1 MTQSPDLDAGT
12 LEIMWSRLTSIADE
26 AATTLVRTSFSTV
39 VRESKDL
46 SCALFDTRGRSLS
59 QAAMSMPAFT
69 GTMPLTMKHF
79 LGRYPPDQWRPG
91 DVLIT
96 NDPWLGSGHLPDI
109 SMAMPMFRGDRLMG
123 FTFLVAHAP
132 DIGGRTLS
140 ATCREIFEEGLR
152 IPIVHLYRGG
162 VPCEQVM
169 DFIRSNVRVP
179 DEVLGD
185 LHAMV
190 AAGEVARRRLL
201 EFMAEFRLD
210 DLTTLAHE
218 IQSRAERAMRDQ
230 IRALPDGVYHHQLT
244 TDGMDEELRIALTLR
259 VQGDRLTLDYAGTSP
274 QQPSGINVPLCYTH
288 SFTVYAVKSVLT
300 PSVPNNEGTFAPITV
315 TAPEGSILNPR
326 FPAATGARSTTGH
339 FVVPAVY
346 GAMAQL
352 APERVLAEC
361 GAPRPIVVLRG
372 TRDDG
377 RAFTQTVFCMGSMG
391 ARPRQDGISC
401 IAFPTNC
408 WVTPV
413 EVLESSTTA
422 IRVRRKE
429 LLPESGG
436 AGRYRG
442 GYGQRYEIESV
453 SDEPLTISVRADR
466 TRNPATGL
474 EGGLAGSCTRVRLNG
489 RDIDPKGITI
499 AKKGDLLQV
508 DTPGAGGHGDPLERD
523 PEWVCRDVRY
533 GLLTRIGARRDYGVV
548 IDDTATRDDAQATE
562 RLRAQMRRER
572 EEGENRAGS
581 GT

>member
-1 MTQSPDLDAGT
+1 MAIEFDAGS

-46 SCALFDTRGRSLS
+46 SCALFDTAGCSLS

-79 LGRYPPDQWRPG
+79 LRRYPADSWKPG

-96 NDPWLGSGHLPDI
+96 NDPWMGSGHLPDI
-109 SMAMPMFRGDRLMG
+109 SMAMPIYRGERLVG

-132 DIGGRTLS
+132 DIGGKTLS
-140 ATCREIFEEGLR
+140 ATCREIYEEGLR
-152 IPIVHLYRGG
+152 IPIIHLYRAGE
-162 VPCEQVM
+162 PCEQVIE
-169 DFIRSNVRVP
+169 FIRNNVRVP

-201 EFMAEFRLD
+201 EFMHEFGLE
-210 DLTTLAHE
+210 DLADLAAE
-218 IQSRAERAMRDQ
+218 IQFRAERAMREQ
-230 IRALPDGVYHHQLT
+230 IRALPDGEYHHRLT
-244 TDGMDEELRIALTLR
+244 TDGMDEELTIALTLR
-259 VQGDRLTLDYAGTSP
+259 VKGDTMELDFSGTSA

-288 SFTVYAVKSVLT
+288 SFAVYAVKSVLT
-300 PSVPNNEGTFAPITV
+300 PTVPNNEGTFRPITV
-315 TAPEGSILNPR
+315 TAPEGCILNPR

-346 GAMAQL
+346 GVMAQL

-391 ARPRQDGISC
+391 ARPTQDGISC

-413 EVLESSTTA
+413 EILESSTHA
-422 IRVRRKE
+422 IRVCRKE
-429 LLPESGG
+429 LIPESGG
-436 AGRYRG
+436 AGRFRG
-442 GYGQRYEIESV
+442 GFGQRYELESV
-453 SDEPLTISVRADR
+453 SEEPLTISVRADR
-466 TRNPATGL
+466 TRNPALGL
-474 EGGLAGSCTRVRLNG
+474 EGGLEGACTRIRLNG
-489 RDIDPKGITI
+489 KDINPKGITI

-508 DTPGAGGHGDPLERD
+508 DTPGSGGHGHPLDRD
-523 PEWVCRDVRY
+523 PAKVCTDYRNQLVTL
-533 GLLTRIGARRDYGVV
+533 GGASDLYGVV
-548 IDDTATRDDAQATE
+548 IDPAACSVDAEATTA
-562 RLRAQMRRER
+562 LRSRMRRT
-572 EEGENRAGS
+572 A
-581 GT
+581 

>member
-1 MTQSPDLDAGT
+1 MTVHSEFDAGT

-46 SCALFDTRGRSLS
+46 SCALFDVTGCSLS

-79 LGRYPPDQWRPG
+79 LRRYPAEQWRAG

-109 SMAMPMFRGDRLMG
+109 NMALPIYRGEKLVG

-132 DIGGRTLS
+132 DIGGKTLS

-152 IPIVHLYRGG
+152 IPIVHLYRAGE
-162 VPCEQVM
+162 PCEQVM
-169 DFIRSNVRVP
+169 EFIRSNVRVP

-201 EFMAEFRLD
+201 EFMHEFRLG
-210 DLTTLAHE
+210 DLTALAGE
-218 IQSRAERAMRDQ
+218 IQFRAERAMREQ
-230 IRALPDGVYHHQLT
+230 IRALPDGEYHHQLT
-244 TDGMDEELRIALTLR
+244 TDGMDEQLTIALTLR
-259 VQGDRLTLDYAGTSP
+259 VLGDRLELDFSGTSP

-288 SFTVYAVKSVLT
+288 SFSVYAVKSVLT
-300 PSVPNNEGTFAPITV
+300 PTVPNNEGTFRPITV
-315 TAPEGSILNPR
+315 TAPEGCILNPR

-372 TRDDG
+372 SRDDG

-391 ARPRQDGISC
+391 ARPTQDGISC

-413 EVLESSTTA
+413 EVLESSTNA

-429 LLPESGG
+429 LIPESGG
-436 AGRYRG
+436 AGRFRG

-474 EGGLAGSCTRVRLNG
+474 DGGLAGACTHIRLNG
-489 RDIDPKGITI
+489 QDINPKGITI
-499 AKKGDLLQV
+499 AKNGDLLQV
-508 DTPGAGGHGDPLERD
+508 DTPGSGGHGDPLERD
-523 PEWVCRDVRY
+523 PLMVCTDYQHQLVT
-533 GLLTRIGARRDYGVV
+533 LEGARHLYGVV
-548 IDDTATRDDAQATE
+548 IDPACRSVDVDATA
-562 RLRAQMRRER
+562 RLRTQRKQAAASHLDTEPT
-572 EEGENRAGS
+572 A
-581 GT
+581 

>member
-1 MTQSPDLDAGT
+1 MIVRSNFDAGT

-46 SCALFDTRGRSLS
+46 SCALFDTAGCSLS

-69 GTMPLTMKHF
+69 GTMPLTMRHF
-79 LGRYPPDQWRPG
+79 LRRYPADQWRPG

-109 SMAMPMFRGDRLMG
+109 SMALPIFRGSTLMG

-132 DIGGRTLS
+132 DIGGKTLS
-140 ATCREIFEEGLR
+140 ATCREMFEEGLR
-152 IPIVHLYRGG
+152 IPIVHLHKAGE
-162 VPCEQVM
+162 PCQQVIE
-169 DFIRSNVRVP
+169 FICSNVRVP

-185 LHAMV
+185 LHAMI
-190 AAGEVARRRLL
+190 AAGEVAQRRLL
-201 EFMAEFRLD
+201 EFMAEFKLN
-210 DLTTLAHE
+210 DLTSLARE
-218 IQSRAERAMRDQ
+218 IQLRAERAMREQ
-230 IRALPDGVYHHQLT
+230 IRALPDGTYHHTLT
-244 TDGMDEELRIALTLR
+244 TDGMDEELTIALTMR
-259 VQGDRLTLDYAGTSP
+259 IAGDRLDLDYTGTSA

-288 SFTVYAVKSVLT
+288 SFTVYAVKTVLT
-300 PSVPNNEGTFAPITV
+300 PSVPNNEGTFKPITV
-315 TAPEGSILNPR
+315 TAPEGCILNPR

-372 TRDDG
+372 SRDDG
-377 RAFTQTVFCMGSMG
+377 RPFTQTVFCMGSMG
-391 ARPRQDGISC
+391 ARPTQDGISC

-413 EVLESSTTA
+413 EILESSTTA
-422 IRVRRKE
+422 IRVGCKE
-429 LLPESGG
+429 LIPESGG
-436 AGRYRG
+436 AGRFRG

-466 TRNPATGL
+466 TKNPAIGL
-474 EGGLAGSCTRVRLNG
+474 SGGLAGACTRIRLNG
-489 RDIDPKGITI
+489 QDINSKGITI
-499 AKKGDLLQV
+499 AKKGDLLRV
-508 DTPGAGGHGDPLERD
+508 DTPGSGGHGDPLDRD
-523 PEWVCRDVRY
+523 SEKVYTEFKY
-533 GLLTRIGARRDYGVV
+533 GLISEAGARSLYGVV
-548 IDDTATRDDAQATE
+548 IDAADDNVNVAATLL
-562 RLRAQMRRER
+562 LRAEMRKSRT
-572 EEGENRAGS
+572 NKVSSQIA
-581 GT
+581 

>member
-1 MTQSPDLDAGT
+1 MRSEFDAGT

-46 SCALFDTRGRSLS
+46 SCALFDSAGCSLA

-79 LGRYPPDQWRPG
+79 LKRYPASQWRPG

-109 SMAMPMFRGDRLMG
+109 SMALPMFRGSVLVG

-152 IPIVHLYRGG
+152 IPIVHLYKAGE
-162 VPCEQVM
+162 PCEQVIE
-169 DFIRSNVRVP
+169 FIRNNVRVP

-201 EFMAEFRLD
+201 EFMAEFGLD
-210 DLTTLAHE
+210 DLTALAGE
-218 IQSRAERAMRDQ
+218 IQFRAERAMREQ
-230 IRALPDGVYHHQLT
+230 IRALPDGTYRHQLT
-244 TDGMDEELRIALTLR
+244 TDGMDQELTIAITLR
-259 VQGDRLTLDYAGTSP
+259 VAGDRLEIDYAGTSP

-288 SFTVYAVKSVLT
+288 SFTVYAVKTVLT
-300 PSVPNNEGTFAPITV
+300 PTVPNNEGTFKPITV
-315 TAPEGSILNPR
+315 TAPEGCILNPR

-372 TRDDG
+372 SREDG
-377 RAFTQTVFCMGSMG
+377 RPFTQTVFCMGSMG
-391 ARPRQDGISC
+391 ARPSRDGISC

-413 EVLESSTTA
+413 EVLESTTTA
-422 IRVRRKE
+422 IRVGRKE
-429 LLPESGG
+429 LIPESGG
-436 AGRYRG
+436 AGRFRG

-466 TRNPATGL
+466 TRNPAQ
-474 EGGLAGSCTRVRLNG
+474 GLAGGLPGACTRIRLNG
-489 RDIDPKGITI
+489 EDIDPKGITI
-499 AKKGDLLQV
+499 AAKGDLLQV
-508 DTPGAGGHGDPLERD
+508 DTPGSGGHGDPLERD
-523 PEWVCRDVRY
+523 PAEVYRDFKY
-533 GLLTRIGARRDYGVV
+533 QLISKAGARSLYGVV
-548 IDDTATRDDAQATE
+548 IDTARGAIDAAATE
-562 RLRAQMRRER
+562 RLRAQMAAA
-572 EEGENRAGS
+572 RAGQARAS
-581 GT
+581 TS